1 MSVNDNPQALAHR
14 HILGPDRGM
23 DPLRR
28 GLAERFVKRAVAQI
42 EIGSLIVELPN
53 GLRIEHRGPISGPEG
68 HLILHRWRAAWRSLI
83 GGDISFAEAYR
94 DGDWSSPDLPR
105 LIEMMALNLR
115 RLEDASTGFGPL
127 KALRHLGHLRSRNS
141 HKGSRRNIAYHYD
154 LGNEFYRHWL
164 DQGMSYSSALF
175 GSGEQSLE
183 QAQVSK
189 QVRVA
194 ELLKLEGG
202 ERILEIGLG
211 WGGLAR
217 HLIERHGAQVTGLT
231 LSTEQ
236 LSHAQA
242 TIEHAG
248 LTGAADFRLQD
259 YRDVNGR
266 FDRVV
271 SIEMFEAVGEQYW
284 PHYFDVLR
292 RSLSATGVAVLQ
304 IITIDHSRFEA
315 YRRGVDFIQRHIFP
329 GGMLPSEPVLV
340 NQIERAGLTLQSA
353 ETFGAS
359 YARTLAEWRRR
370 FEAQWPAI
378 HALGFDPGFK
388 RLWEYYLS
396 YCEAGFATGLLNVGL
411 YQLKH
416 SGSPVAR

>member
-1 MSVNDNPQALAHR
+1 MSVNDDGQALAHG
-14 HILGPDRGM
+14 HLFGPDRGM

-28 GLAERFVKRAVAQI
+28 SLAERFVKRAVAQI

-53 GLRIEHRGPISGPEG
+53 GSRIEHHGPIAGPQG
-68 HLILHRWRAAWRSLI
+68 HLVLHRWRAAWRSLI

-127 KALRHLGHLRSRNS
+127 KALRQLGHFRSRNS

-175 GSGEQSLE
+175 GSADQSLE
-183 QAQVSK
+183 QAQLSK
-189 QVRVA
+189 QARVA
-194 ELLKLEGG
+194 ELLKLQGG

-217 HLIERHGAQVTGLT
+217 HLIERHSAQVTGLT

-242 TIEHAG
+242 TIEQAG
-248 LTGAADFRLQD
+248 LKNAADFRLQD
-259 YRDVNGR
+259 YRDVEGR

-271 SIEMFEAVGEQYW
+271 SIEMFEAVGESYW
-284 PHYFDVLR
+284 PAYFAKVRDVLTPGGQ
-292 RSLSATGVAVLQ
+292 AGLQ
-304 IITIDHSRFEA
+304 IITIRDELFDVYRSRS
-315 YRRGVDFIQRHIFP
+315 DFMRKYIFP
-329 GGMLPSEPVLV
+329 GGMLPSEQRLH
-340 NQIERAGLTLQSA
+340 EETARAGLGWTA
-353 ETFGAS
+353 INRFGQH
-359 YARTLAEWRRR
+359 YADTLAEWAVS
-370 FEAQWPAI
+370 FEAAWSEI
-378 HALGFDPGFK
+378 KLLGFDERFR
-388 RLWEYYLS
+388 RLWTFYLR
-396 YCEAGFATGLLNVGL
+396 YCEAAFRTERTNVI
-411 YQLKH
+411 QL
-416 SGSPVAR
+416 SLGRA